1 MNTRGRDG
9 FVRRALCALLA
20 LVLLLAGAELAPVR
34 AESGGPVRVKLT
46 RLGSPSELVFTA
58 DCDYV
63 CSGEFS
69 LNIPAGST
77 VALRA
82 DGSSLT
88 LSCDGVELNCGSS
101 ARLLHCGSG
110 GVRFQSPSMANVF
123 CGDLYL
129 SASGSAITAVLHL
142 PMEDYLC
149 GVVGYEMSNSY
160 PLEALKAQAVAARNY
175 ALKKMSTQASRSY
188 DVVDTSADQVF
199 KGYNASQ
206 TRVIQAVQETAGFA
220 LYSGSTLASCYY
232 TASNGGQTEAT
243 KNVWGGSLSYSVVKD
258 DPYDLGNASAKK
270 TTARIAKDAGDLH
283 PSLESALL
291 EGVQDVLAGQK
302 LSTAAADVK
311 ILSVERITAKNPKY
325 AAPSRL
331 YRTLGFELRVQSK
344 RLSDGAA
351 VTLAATVDVPT
362 YGGLEDWYGLSIN
375 SSSNETVEV
384 TDEGDCFCVTFRR
397 YGHGIGMSQRGA
409 QAMAR
414 DYGMTMEEI
423 LAFYYPGTELRSVAL
438 AGASYA
444 SPAGG
449 GEAVAAAYAL
459 GKLTLYADA
468 SGESVCAKVED
479 GLALRVLGAQGGRVL
494 VEVRGLQAWAPVEGL
509 RDFEWIGEG
518 FASASGEMVLGAD
531 ASLLELPL
539 EGARTIETLLAGTRV
554 RLLERSENWARV
566 ETEGGMRGYLPAALL
581 CEPEPSETP
590 EPTETLEPTGT
601 PEPTET
607 SEPTGTPEA
616 TVTATVVP
624 TASATPTPTASA
636 TPTATATPAAS
647 TTPATSATPTA
658 MATLA
663 ATATASPA
671 ASATPAPTVRP
682 TPTLNPTRTPAPTLR
697 PDPTA
702 VDRPLPTGSP
712 LPTLEPARAPE
723 GAEGMFV
730 PVGTL
735 YNYVR
740 VSSGSALT
748 LRSKPST
755 AAAAV
760 GTLARGARVR
770 VLAFDEAWALV
781 EATGGARGF
790 AALRYLST
798 AAAPEDQPTAE
809 DELRTPAPTEAPEEE
824 EDVRI
829 VDLDVVFC
837 NISARTTA
845 SAVLYKKNST
855 SGSRVCTIPAGVK
868 LTVTAYDKSW
878 AYVKYGSRCGFVQL
892 KYLKK

>member
-9 FVRRALCALLA
+9 FARRALSALLA

-34 AESGGPVRVKLT
+34 AESGGLLRVKLT
-46 RLGSPSELVFTA
+46 RLGTPSVLVFTA

-69 LNIPAGST
+69 LNLPAGSRVT
-77 VALRA
+77 LRA
-82 DGSSLT
+82 DGGSLT
-88 LSCDGVELNCGSS
+88 LSSDGVELNCGSE
-101 ARLLHCGSG
+101 ARLLRCGSG
-110 GVRFQSPSMANVF
+110 GVRFQSPALANVF

-188 DVVDTSADQVF
+188 DVVDTPTDQVF
-199 KGYNASQ
+199 KGYNAGQ
-206 TRVIQAVQETAGFA
+206 TRVIQAVQETAGLA
-220 LYSGSTLASCYY
+220 LYSGSALASCYY

-243 KNVWGGSLSYSVVKD
+243 KNAWGNSLSYSVVKD
-258 DPYDLGNASAKK
+258 DPYDLGNTGAKK
-270 TTARIAKDAGDLH
+270 TTARIAKDANDLH

-291 EGVQDVLAGQK
+291 EGVRDVLAGQK
-302 LSTAAADVK
+302 LSQDAADVR
-311 ILSVERITAKNPKY
+311 ILSIERVTAKNPKY

-375 SSSNETVEV
+375 SGSNETVEV
-384 TDEGDCFCVTFRR
+384 ADEGDCFCVTFRR
-397 YGHGIGMSQRGA
+397 WGHGIGMSQRGA

-414 DYGMTMEEI
+414 DYGMSAQEI
-423 LAFYYPGTELRSVAL
+423 LSFYYPGTELRSVSL

-449 GEAVAAAYAL
+449 GEAVAAAYASRE
-459 GKLTLYADA
+459 LTLYADA
-468 SGESVCAKVED
+468 AGESVCAKVED
-479 GLALRVLGAQGGRVL
+479 GLALRVLGAQAGRVL
-494 VEVRGLQAWAPVEGL
+494 VEVRGLQAWAAVEGL
-509 RDFEWIGEG
+509 RDFALIGEG
-518 FASASGEMVLGAD
+518 FESASGEMALGAD
-531 ASLLELPL
+531 ANLLELPL
-539 EGARTIETLLAGTRV
+539 EDARVLETLLAGTQV
-554 RLLERSENWARV
+554 RLQERSENWARV
-566 ETEGGMRGYLPAALL
+566 ETEGGAQGYLPAALL
-581 CEPEPSETP
+581 CQPEPSETPEPSAETSP

-601 PEPTET
+601 PE
-607 SEPTGTPEA
+607 STGTPEP

-624 TASATPTPTASA
+624 TVTATATASA
-636 TPTATATPAAS
+636 TPTATATATATATSTPTAS
-647 TTPATSATPTA
+647 STLTVTVSATPTG
-658 MATLA
+658 TI
-663 ATATASPA
+663 
-671 ASATPAPTVRP
+671 
-682 TPTLNPTRTPAPTLR
+682 NPTRTPAPTLR

-755 AAAAV
+755 SAAAV

-770 VLAFDEAWALV
+770 VLAFDEDWALV

-790 AALRYLST
+790 AALRYLS
-798 AAAPEDQPTAE
+798 AAAVPEDQPAAE

-824 EDVRI
+824 DSVKI

-837 NISARTTA
+837 DISARTTA

-855 SGSRVCTIPAGVK
+855 SSSRVCTIPAGAK

-878 AYVKYGSRCGFVQL
+878 AYVKYGSRRGFVQL
-892 KYLKK
+892 RYLKK

>member
-9 FVRRALCALLA
+9 FARRALSALLA

-34 AESGGPVRVKLT
+34 AESGGLLRVKLT
-46 RLGSPSELVFTA
+46 RLGTPSVLVFTA

-69 LNIPAGST
+69 LNLPAGSRVT
-77 VALRA
+77 LRA
-82 DGSSLT
+82 DGGSLT
-88 LSCDGVELNCGSS
+88 LSSDGVELNCGSE
-101 ARLLHCGSG
+101 ARLLRCGSG
-110 GVRFQSPSMANVF
+110 GVRFQSPALANVF

-188 DVVDTSADQVF
+188 DVVDTPTDQVF
-199 KGYNASQ
+199 KGYNAGQ
-206 TRVIQAVQETAGFA
+206 TRVIQAVQETAGLA
-220 LYSGSTLASCYY
+220 LYSGSALASCYY

-243 KNVWGGSLSYSVVKD
+243 KNAWGNSLSYSVVKD
-258 DPYDLGNASAKK
+258 DPYDLGNTGAKK
-270 TTARIAKDAGDLH
+270 TTARIAKDANDLH

-291 EGVQDVLAGQK
+291 EGVRDVLAGQK
-302 LSTAAADVK
+302 LSQDAADVR
-311 ILSVERITAKNPKY
+311 ILSIERVTAKNPKY

-375 SSSNETVEV
+375 SGSNETVEV
-384 TDEGDCFCVTFRR
+384 ADEGDCFCVTFRR
-397 YGHGIGMSQRGA
+397 WGHGIGMSQRGA

-414 DYGMTMEEI
+414 DYGMSAQEI
-423 LAFYYPGTELRSVAL
+423 LSFYYPGTELRSVSL

-449 GEAVAAAYAL
+449 GEAVAAAYASRE
-459 GKLTLYADA
+459 LTLYADA
-468 SGESVCAKVED
+468 AGESVCAKVED
-479 GLALRVLGAQGGRVL
+479 GLALRVLGAQAGRVL
-494 VEVRGLQAWAPVEGL
+494 VEVRGLQAWAAVEGL
-509 RDFEWIGEG
+509 RDFALIGEG
-518 FASASGEMVLGAD
+518 FESASGEMALGAD
-531 ASLLELPL
+531 ANLLELPL
-539 EGARTIETLLAGTRV
+539 EDARVLETLLAGTQV
-554 RLLERSENWARV
+554 RLQERSENWARV
-566 ETEGGMRGYLPAALL
+566 ETEGGAQGYLPAALL
-581 CEPEPSETP
+581 CQPEPSETPEPSAETSP

-601 PEPTET
+601 PE
-607 SEPTGTPEA
+607 STGTPEP

-624 TASATPTPTASA
+624 TVTATATASA
-636 TPTATATPAAS
+636 TPTATATATATATSTPTAS
-647 TTPATSATPTA
+647 STLTVTVSATPTG
-658 MATLA
+658 TI
-663 ATATASPA
+663 
-671 ASATPAPTVRP
+671 
-682 TPTLNPTRTPAPTLR
+682 NPTRTPAPTLR

-755 AAAAV
+755 SAAAV

-770 VLAFDEAWALV
+770 VLAFGEAWALV

-790 AALRYLST
+790 AALRYLS
-798 AAAPEDQPTAE
+798 AAAVPEDQPAAE

-824 EDVRI
+824 DSVKI

-837 NISARTTA
+837 DISARTTA

-855 SGSRVCTIPAGVK
+855 SGSRVCTIPAGAK

-878 AYVKYGSRCGFVQL
+878 AYVKYGSRRGFVQL
-892 KYLKK
+892 RYLKK